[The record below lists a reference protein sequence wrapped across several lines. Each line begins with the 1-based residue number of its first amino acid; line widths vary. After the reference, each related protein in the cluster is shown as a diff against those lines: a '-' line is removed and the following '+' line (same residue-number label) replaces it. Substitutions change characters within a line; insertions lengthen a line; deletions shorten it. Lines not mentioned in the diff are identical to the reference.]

1 MEGCGAQIQIKM
13 DFISSAVYSKWV
25 CQRFLSFVQ
34 KLVKKEIHYVCIF
47 LYVLY
52 NFRHAQKFMLH
63 IDGVRNQSSTDASMY
78 SGAVLYL
85 TAL

>member
-34 KLVKKEIHYVCIF
+34 KLVKKFMYFFI

-52 NFRHAQKFMLH
+52 NFRHAQTSMLH
-63 IDGVRNQSSTDASMY
+63 IDGVRNQSSTDASMH

-85 TAL
+85 AAL